1 MVNSLKYE
9 YFDSHETPGNPV
21 TMSESESNTSPYE
34 VFFNDFKTFYNS
46 EINTDTTPT
55 NPTDNKKYLGIL
67 NVEYDELTKSK
78 TDDMISKELWLI
90 LTTIY
95 EMNTIQSKRNA
106 IDKESLNN
114 IDDIQ
119 GSLLNDSKVSLSELE
134 HLNATNKRQIEI
146 NINLYDLLEDK
157 LVYLR
162 KILNFV
168 VLLIIVPILRRTNTL
183 TKKTSLIIYFIG
195 LIVIG
200 IIYLVHYFRNIN
212 KDDAY
217 NKQYNFTKPDAD
229 NAARSKAL
237 LDLSSKDRSRCQALQ
252 ELESDLNYDMSSI
265 DLNIDKYKTTTLPSL
280 PEGQSN
286 KCAL

>member
-9 YFDSHETPGNPV
+9 YFDSHDTPGNPV
-21 TMSESESNTSPYE
+21 TMSGSESNDTYR
-34 VFFNDFKTFYNS
+34 VFFEKFKTFYNS

>member
-9 YFDSHETPGNPV
+9 YFVSPETPGNPV
-21 TMSESESNTSPYE
+21 TMSGSESNDTYRD
-34 VFFNDFKTFYNS
+34 FFNDFKFFSTS

-67 NVEYDELTKSK
+67 NVEYDELK
-78 TDDMISKELWLI
+78 DRPDNMISKELWLI